1 MRAGKTISVASK
13 TGDVLVFI
21 EYLIHGWLG
30 SGISRYQI
38 CANFRAN
45 PKTERHTHTNQAILR
60 YEHMGGATD
69 TESATSDPPD
79 DTKAPRVGIQ
89 GARFLTC
96 TLPHHPLSDAEWG
109 ARHQATTPTETM
121 HEPGTI

>member
-1 MRAGKTISVASK
+1 MRAGKTGSVASK

-21 EYLIHGWLG
+21 EYLIHRWLG

-38 CANFRAN
+38 CANFVAKSKDRT
-45 PKTERHTHTNQAILR
+45 PPRTNQAILR

-79 DTKAPRVGIQ
+79 
-89 GARFLTC
+89 GAK
-96 TLPHHPLSDAEWG
+96 PLEWEFEG
-109 ARHQATTPTETM
+109 LDF
-121 HEPGTI
+121 